1 MSGPIPSRFSIGAAS
16 AQAGAKRAAW
26 GAAFACAVGTILSFP
41 PIIVLTLPVLLK
53 PISAEFGWGRATLS
67 GALLVAG
74 ITGATISPLA
84 GRAIDR
90 WGARAVVLP
99 GIVAFGLIVMSLALI
114 GSSAAFYAAFALLGV
129 AHVAAGQ
136 IPYNKVVSAW
146 FNERRGLAL
155 GIAVG
160 AALSIGNGLAPQVA
174 RFLSADIGWRQ
185 TYGVLGLTILL
196 VGFPVMLAWLREPA
210 GDASAP
216 AAACTHE
223 AIEGVSARRALMTA
237 DFWLI
242 IAIVA
247 CFWLAISGFR
257 VHVVAL
263 FTDRGQSELL
273 ASTALSIWSVGAFL
287 GHIVIGYALDRV
299 ATPRIAIPFFACT
312 LAGFLLMDHG
322 SGTALTLSG
331 AALIGLGMGAEVT
344 LAPYLASRFFGMRAT
359 GEIYAY
365 ITICTSIAGSAGPYL
380 MGLSFDAFTS
390 YRTGLNAAAVALA
403 ACIVMTALLGPYV
416 YSRRGK

>member
-1 MSGPIPSRFSIGAAS
+1 MSGPISSRFPIGAAS
-16 AQAGAKRAAW
+16 TQRGAW

-41 PIIVLTLPVLLK
+41 PIIALTIPVLLK

-67 GALLVAG
+67 GALLVGG
-74 ITGATISPLA
+74 ITGAAISPLA

-99 GIVAFGLIVMSLALI
+99 GIVAFGLTVMSLALI
-114 GSSAAFYAAFALLGV
+114 GSSAGFYVVFSLLGV
-129 AHVAAGQ
+129 THAAAGQ

-160 AALSIGNGLAPQVA
+160 ASLSIGNGLAPQVA
-174 RFLSADIGWRQ
+174 RLLSADIGWRQ
-185 TYGVLGLTILL
+185 TYVVLGLAILV
-196 VGFPVMLAWLREPA
+196 VGFPVMLAWFREPA
-210 GDASAP
+210 P
-216 AAACTHE
+216 AASTPTAARTHE
-223 AIEGVSARRALMTA
+223 AVEGVSARRALMTA
-237 DFWLI
+237 DLWLI

-299 ATPRIAIPFFACT
+299 ATPRIAIPFFAFT
-312 LAGFLLMDHG
+312 LAGFLLLDHA
-322 SGTALTLSG
+322 SARWLTLSG
-331 AALIGLGMGAEVT
+331 AALTGLGMGAEVT
-344 LAPYLASRFFGMRAT
+344 LAPYLISRFFGMRAT

-365 ITICTSIAGSAGPYL
+365 VTICTGLAASAGPYL
-380 MGLSFDAFTS
+380 MGLSFDAFSS
-390 YRTGLNAAAVALA
+390 YRVGLNTAAVALA
-403 ACIVMTALLGPYV
+403 ACMVMTAFLGSYV
-416 YSRRGK
+416 YAIRRN